1 VGTAAVEWR
10 HVLVKGGH
18 GTTPVQLHGVG
29 RHTGRITG
37 VLDVRMELLPR
48 PLAQQSLDIHLLRS
62 TLRLEA
68 DVRADAHAKFVAAA
82 KKWWAEFTAAC
93 PLHRQRLVK
102 VGRLSLLMR
111 TRRDSRLPLHAAEA
125 SQTHLDPLLRG
136 VPHPEDAVRPRVV

>member
-1 VGTAAVEWR
+1 VGTATVEWR

-29 RHTGRITG
+29 RHTGRVTG

-48 PLAQQSLDIHLLRS
+48 PLAQQPLDIHLLRS

-102 VGRLSLLMR
+102 VDASRSSCALDATRPRPLR
-111 TRRDSRLPLHAAEA
+111 TAEA
-125 SQTHLDPLLRG
+125 SQTHLNPLLR
-136 VPHPEDAVRPRVV
+136 V